1 MAFRLTLL
9 SCAGTCTAREGGFA
23 DPDEPLDEGG
33 ARLARTFRLSVAAPA
48 SIAMSPAQAARQ
60 TIALMGLVGEIAPAL
75 ADIDHGTWR
84 GRSFEDVQRAEPERF
99 SAWLASPEEGAPGG
113 EPMDAVRQRVAAWL
127 GKLAAEGGHA
137 VAVTHPMIIRA
148 ILCETV
154 GMPAGVAQR
163 IDIAPLGCVV
173 LSRNRA
179 WRLQELTRP

>member
-9 SCAGTCTAREGGFA
+9 RCAGTRTAREGGFA

-33 ARLARTFRLSVAAPA
+33 ARLARIFRLSGAEPA
-48 SIAMSPAQAARQ
+48 SIACSPARAARQ
-60 TIALMGLVGEIAPAL
+60 TIALMRLAGEIEPAL
-75 ADIDHGTWR
+75 ADIDHGSWR
-84 GRSFEDVQRAEPERF
+84 GRSFEDVQRAEPEGF
-99 SAWLASPEEGAPGG
+99 SAWLASSEGGAPDG
-113 EPMDAVRQRVAAWL
+113 ETMDAVRQRVSAWL
-127 GKLAAEGGHA
+127 GKLTAETGHA

-148 ILCETV
+148 VLCETV
-154 GMPAGVAQR
+154 GMPAAVAQR